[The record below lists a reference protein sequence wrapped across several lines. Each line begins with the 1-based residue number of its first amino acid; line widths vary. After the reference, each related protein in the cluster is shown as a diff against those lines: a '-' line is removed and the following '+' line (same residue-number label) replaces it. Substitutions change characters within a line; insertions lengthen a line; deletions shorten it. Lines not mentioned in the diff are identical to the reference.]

1 MNDTTNQDNEN
12 LDTEGMS
19 PEELEMMQMLEA
31 HDDQAAQQ
39 GNNREQEPNVPATRA
54 AEPPPSVEAHPVDIT
69 PLKEGPAATPPD
81 KDGNLK
87 LIMDIPVEIKVEVG
101 NSRLTIREILNL
113 SPGAIIELDRAA
125 GSPADIIVNGTIV
138 GQGDVVVVEE
148 SYGIRITKL
157 VTPEDRLNSL

>member
-1 MNDTTNQDNEN
+1 MNDVNDTEG

-19 PEELEMMQMLEA
+19 PEELEMMRMLDE
-31 HDDQAAQQ
+31 DAA
-39 GNNREQEPNVPATRA
+39 GTAATP
-54 AEPPPSVEAHPVDIT
+54 EPPPAPEPTEAKAPVEPPPAPVEAYPVDVT
-69 PLKEGPAATPPD
+69 PLKPATQSSPADP
-81 KDGNLK
+81 DGNLK
-87 LIMDIPVEIKVEVG
+87 LIMDIPVEVKVEVG

-125 GSPADIIVNGTIV
+125 GSPADIIVNGTTV
-138 GQGDVVVVEE
+138 GQGDVVIVEE